1 MRESMSAV
9 GALSRTPWFRPAFKY
24 GGLKARAAYIRKQS
38 CVEYRPDVRHPR
50 RGSPKLDG
58 HYVAELRL
66 KSSDGR
72 MGSVTFTCCNQV
84 REAAHSAMSDGTEG
98 KTELIENIKY

>member
-1 MRESMSAV
+1 M
-9 GALSRTPWFRPAFKY
+9 LSRTPRFRPAVKE
-24 GGLKARAAYIRKQS
+24 GGRKARLAYARKRR
-38 CVEYRPDVRHPR
+38 CVEYRPYVRHPR

-58 HYVAELRL
+58 HCVAELRL

-72 MGSVTFTCCNQV
+72 MSSVTFTCCNQV

-98 KTELIENIKY
+98 KTELIENIKC